1 VLTVLTKRAASYCT
15 QTSRSA
21 ALPKMWAIKMWIISF
36 ANSTEEE
43 IALNSET
50 MIQKRQAVPR
60 P

>member
-1 VLTVLTKRAASYCT
+1 IDFSPLAGFSDLSIYTKNVLHNRQILVKTPENY
-15 QTSRSA
+15 
-21 ALPKMWAIKMWIISF
+21 SF